1 MTEEDATEK
10 EKRFQQIMEKLFH
23 ASDRSSSSSAGV
35 ELGRKRLKSIPT
47 SRPELGL
54 RGDIVE
60 ENSLKRSLVQV
71 GSQAPLCRPWDRGDL
86 TRRLATFKS
95 MTWFGKPKAVSPIN
109 CACRGWVN
117 VEMDIIAC
125 EACGARLL
133 FSTPSS
139 WTQQQVEK
147 AAAVFSLK
155 LDSGHKLLCPWIN
168 NACDETLA
176 LFPPTP
182 ATTLAAGYR
191 ERCRALLRLLALP
204 VISSSAID
212 YMNSPQLENFLA
224 QSCHLPQI
232 PFEIIQPSTS
242 SGSKNPINEP
252 ESGSANSYYQALK
265 IISLCGWELRM
276 LPYAVDC
283 EDQSTQSVP
292 DATSAETSPQ
302 FVSGQSNSIVI
313 YSATASDEVA
323 RAKEDSLAPVELQY
337 DPASVVLNCR
347 LCGASVGLWAFST
360 APRPLEFFRIT
371 ESAEVNGQS
380 KSANSGKDVASQ
392 GPINIYDLGRESLD
406 QNQGIVSTFV
416 NGSAVSR
423 ERPFSLNLTI
433 AGGPPP
439 TKQNFRATVSL
450 PIISRHLRAG
460 FSSISDPRKNE
471 SSTMLGISQENDQ
484 SNLQIDN
491 SSCHDKDDR
500 MDDTHPRQNTRSE
513 DVGELKRKR
522 HDDELYVSRDNNL
535 VAQSILNTEV
545 NQLDNACRSVESGD
559 ESHGGEPSNKQE
571 TPSANPSQHMQNM
584 ATILGRKDKLPEGT
598 EDAAFCAGSEAFS
611 GSQAQESVITTP
623 ESNGTVEHRKNGSD
637 QRLAQWDAKMEFDPI
652 RHHRHFCPWIAS
664 ADAVTMCGWKLTLAA
679 LDHEKESSH
688 DPPLYAPSTSSILK
702 EDDPIFSVR
711 KLFMSPSEKRKRIT
725 HGSN

>member
-54 RGDIVE
+54 RGDIVQ

-71 GSQAPLCRPWDRGDL
+71 GSQAPLCRPWERGDL

-182 ATTLAAGYR
+182 AATLAEGYR

-212 YMNSPQLENFLA
+212 YMKCPQLENFLA
-224 QSCHLPQI
+224 QSSHLPQI
-232 PFEIIQPSTS
+232 PSEIIQPSTS
-242 SGSKNPINEP
+242 SGSKNLINEP

-292 DATSAETSPQ
+292 DATASETSPQ

-313 YSATASDEVA
+313 YSSTASDEVA
-323 RAKEDSLAPVELQY
+323 RAKEDSLAPGELQY

-347 LCGASVGLWAFST
+347 RCGASVGLWAFLT

-371 ESAEVNGQS
+371 ESTEVNGRS

-392 GPINIYDLGRESLD
+392 GLINIYDLGREILD
-406 QNQGIVSTFV
+406 QNRGIVSTFV

-460 FSSISDPRKNE
+460 FSSISDPIKSE

-491 SSCHDKDDR
+491 SSHHDKDDR

-535 VAQSILNTEV
+535 VTQSILNTEV
-545 NQLDNACRSVESGD
+545 DQVDNACRSEESGD
-559 ESHGGEPSNKQE
+559 KSHDGEPSNKQE
-571 TPSANPSQHMQNM
+571 TPSANSSQRMQNM

-598 EDAAFCAGSEAFS
+598 EDAAVCAESEAFS
-611 GSQAQESVITTP
+611 GSQAQESMITTP
-623 ESNGTVEHRKNGSD
+623 ESNGTIEHSKNGSD
-637 QRLAQWDAKMEFDPI
+637 PRLAQWDTKMEFDPI

-664 ADAVTMCGWKLTLAA
+664 ADAASMCGWKLTLSA

-702 EDDPIFSVR
+702 VGCISVVN
-711 KLFMSPSEKRKRIT
+711 PSVGMI
-725 HGSN
+725 